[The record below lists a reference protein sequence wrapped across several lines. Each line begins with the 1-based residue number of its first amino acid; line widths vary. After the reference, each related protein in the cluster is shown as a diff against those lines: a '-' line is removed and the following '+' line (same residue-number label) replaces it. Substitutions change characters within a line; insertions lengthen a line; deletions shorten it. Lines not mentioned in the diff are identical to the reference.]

1 MRGGNEWEIKGL
13 LESFSLFFTP
23 QIYTKERERSLPA
36 RLLHHAVLPPMG
48 LRTGTKGSHTTGQN
62 ELFSL

>member
-23 QIYTKERERSLPA
+23 QIYTKEREEESSCKAPA
-36 RLLHHAVLPPMG
+36 PCCAASH
-48 LRTGTKGSHTTGQN
+48 GSKDWDQR
-62 ELFSL
+62 FPYYWSK